1 MKFSEYEYQRP
12 DIKDIQSR
20 YQALLDKLE
29 SAPTPQDMES
39 LMADINKLRIEFGS
53 MGTIAA
59 IRHTINT
66 ADEFYKNEQAY
77 FDQAGPLLGQYET
90 RYYAILI
97 KSKHRPWLENKV
109 GKHLF
114 VMAEL
119 ALKVFKP
126 EIVPDL
132 QMENKLSTEYT
143 ALLASA
149 RIMFEGQE
157 RTLSQMGPFLISPDR
172 QMRQKAAK
180 AKYGFLSAH
189 ETELDQLYDKLVKI
203 RVEIARKLGYKNF
216 VQLGYDRMGRS
227 DYDAKMVANF
237 RKQVQEFI
245 VPIASGLRERQRVR
259 LGLDKLKYFDEGL
272 NFQDGNAKPKG
283 DPDWIINH
291 GRAMYSELSPE
302 TKEFFDFMMD
312 NELMDLVSKKNKAGG
327 GYCTFI
333 GKYKAPF
340 IFSNFNGTS
349 GDIDVLTHEA
359 GHAFQAYTTRD
370 FIVPE
375 YQSPTSEAAEIHSM
389 SMEFFT
395 WPWMDRFFKEDV
407 RKYRFAHLNNA
418 MLFIPYGVTVDEFQH
433 FVYDN
438 PNATPAERKKQWR
451 VIEQKYLPHRDYD
464 DNQYLANGGFWHQQ
478 LHIFKHPFYY
488 IDYTL
493 AEICAFQFWKKSVE
507 DRPKAWAD
515 YVSLCQ
521 TGGRQAFVGLTG
533 VANLISPFQDGCVK
547 SVVGTIKNWL
557 DDPNNSRI

>member
-1 MKFSEYEYQRP
+1 MKFSEFGYQRP
-12 DIKDIQSR
+12 DIKDVQSR
-20 YQALLDKLE
+20 YQSLLDKLE
-29 SAPTPQDMES
+29 SAPTPEEMES
-39 LMADINKLRIEFGS
+39 LMADVNKLRIEFGS
-53 MGTIAA
+53 MSTIAA
-59 IRHTINT
+59 IRHSINT

-77 FDQAGPLLGQYET
+77 FDQTGPLLGQYET
-90 RYYAILI
+90 RYYALLI

-172 QMRQKAAK
+172 QMRQKAAQ

-189 ETELDQLYDKLVKI
+189 EAELDELYDKLVKT
-203 RVEIARKLGYKNF
+203 RVAIAHKLGYKNF

-237 RKQVQEFI
+237 RKQVKEFI
-245 VPIASGLRERQRVR
+245 VPIASSLRERQRVR

-283 DPDWIINH
+283 DPDWIINN

-312 NELMDLVSKKNKAGG
+312 SELMDLVSKKNKAGG

-370 FIVPE
+370 FSVPE

-395 WPWMDRFFKEDV
+395 WPWMEKFFKEDT
-407 RKYRFAHLNNA
+407 RKYRFGHLNNA

-433 FVYDN
+433 FVYEN
-438 PNATPAERKKQWR
+438 PDATPTERKKQWR
-451 VIEQKYLPHRDYD
+451 EIEKQYLPHRDYE

-478 LHIFKHPFYY
+478 LHIFKYPFYY

-493 AEICAFQFWKKSVE
+493 AQICAFQFWKKSLE
-507 DRPKAWAD
+507 DRATAWSD
-515 YVSLCQ
+515 YVRLCQ
-521 TGGRQAFVGLTG
+521 TGGKRAFVGLTG

-547 SVVGTIKNWL
+547 SVVGTIKSWL
-557 DDPNNSRI
+557 DDEQNSRI

>member
-1 MKFSEYEYQRP
+1 MKFSEFGYQRP
-12 DIKDIQSR
+12 DIKDIQTR

-29 SAPTPQDMES
+29 SAPTPQAMES

-59 IRHTINT
+59 IRHSINT
-66 ADEFYKNEQAY
+66 ADEFYKSEQAY
-77 FDQAGPLLGQYET
+77 FDQTGPLLGQYET
-90 RYYAILI
+90 RYYALLI
-97 KSKHRPWLENKV
+97 KSQHRAWLENKV

-180 AKYGFLSAH
+180 AKYGFLSSH
-189 ETELDQLYDKLVKI
+189 EAELDELYDKLVKI
-203 RVEIARKLGYKNF
+203 RVAIAHKLGYKNF

-237 RKQVQEFI
+237 RKQVKEFI

-283 DPDWIINH
+283 DPDWIINN

-302 TKEFFDFMMD
+302 TKEFFDFMLD
-312 NELMDLVSKKNKAGG
+312 NELMDLVSKPNKAGG

-359 GHAFQAYTTRD
+359 GHAFQAYATRD
-370 FIVPE
+370 FTVPE

-395 WPWMDRFFKEDV
+395 WPWMEKFFKEDV
-407 RKYRFAHLNNA
+407 RKYRFGHLNNA

-433 FVYDN
+433 FVYEN

-451 VIEQKYLPHRDYD
+451 AIEQKYLPHRDYE

-493 AEICAFQFWKKSVE
+493 AEICAFQFWKKSLE
-507 DRPKAWAD
+507 DRASAWAD
-515 YVSLCQ
+515 YVRLCQ
-521 TGGRQAFVGLTG
+521 TGGRQAFVGLTQ
-533 VANLISPFQDGCVK
+533 VAKLISPFQDGCVK
-547 SVVGTIKNWL
+547 SVVGTIKTWL
-557 DDPNNSRI
+557 DDNKW

>member
-1 MKFSEYEYQRP
+1 MKFSEFGYQRP
-12 DIKDIQSR
+12 DIKDVQSR
-20 YQALLDKLE
+20 YQSLLDKLE

-53 MGTIAA
+53 MGAIAS

-66 ADEFYKNEQAY
+66 TDEFYKNEQAY
-77 FDQAGPLLGQYET
+77 FDQTGPLLGQYET
-90 RYYAILI
+90 RYYALLI
-97 KSKHRPWLENKV
+97 KSKHRPWLESKV

-132 QMENKLSTEYT
+132 QAENKLSTEYT

-180 AKYGFLSAH
+180 AKYEFLSAH
-189 ETELDQLYDKLVKI
+189 EAELDELYDKLVKI

-216 VQLGYDRMGRS
+216 VRLGYDRMGRS
-227 DYDAKMVANF
+227 DYDAKMVSNF
-237 RKQVQEFI
+237 RKQVKEFI

-283 DPDWIINH
+283 DPDWIINN
-291 GRAMYSELSPE
+291 GRAMYSELSAE
-302 TKEFFDFMMD
+302 TKEFFDFMLES
-312 NELMDLVSKKNKAGG
+312 ELMDLVSKPNKAGG
-327 GYCTFI
+327 GYCAFI

-395 WPWMDRFFKEDV
+395 WPWMDRFFKEDT
-407 RKYRFAHLNNA
+407 RKYRFGHLNNA

-433 FVYDN
+433 FVYEN
-438 PNATPAERKKQWR
+438 PNATPTERKRQWR
-451 VIEQKYLPHRDYD
+451 EIEKKYLPHRDYD

-478 LHIFKHPFYY
+478 LHIFKSPFYY

-493 AEICAFQFWKKSVE
+493 AEICAFQFWKKSLE
-507 DRPKAWAD
+507 DRPSAWSD
-515 YVSLCQ
+515 YVRLCQ

-533 VANLISPFQDGCVK
+533 VAKLISPFQDGCVK
-547 SVVGTIKNWL
+547 SVVGTIKTWL
-557 DDPNNSRI
+557 DDNKW

>member
-1 MKFSEYEYQRP
+1 MKFSEFAYQRP
-12 DIKDIQSR
+12 DINDIQTR

-59 IRHTINT
+59 IRHSINT

-77 FDQAGPLLGQYET
+77 FDQTGPLLGQYET
-90 RYYAILI
+90 RYYGILI
-97 KSKHRPWLENKV
+97 KSQHRPWLESKV
-109 GKHLF
+109 GKYLF

-149 RIMFEGQE
+149 RIMFEGKE
-157 RTLSQMGPFLISPDR
+157 RTLAQMGPFLISPDR
-172 QMRQKAAK
+172 QMRQAATK
-180 AKYGFLSAH
+180 AKYGFLSSH
-189 ETELDQLYDKLVKI
+189 EAELDELYDKLVKI
-203 RVEIARKLGYKNF
+203 RVAIAHKLGYKNF

-259 LGLDKLKYFDEGL
+259 LGLEKLKYFDEGL

-283 DPDWIINH
+283 DPDWIINN
-291 GRAMYSELSPE
+291 GRQMYSELSAE

-312 NELMDLVSKKNKAGG
+312 NELMDLVSKPNKAGG

-370 FIVPE
+370 FTVPE

-395 WPWMDRFFKEDV
+395 WPWMEKFFKEDV

-433 FVYDN
+433 FVYEN
-438 PNATPAERKKQWR
+438 PNATPTERKKQWR
-451 VIEQKYLPHRDYD
+451 AIEKKYLPHRDYE

-478 LHIFKHPFYY
+478 LHIFKSPFYY

-493 AEICAFQFWKKSVE
+493 AEICAFQFWKKSLE
-507 DRPKAWAD
+507 NRPVAWAD
-515 YVSLCQ
+515 YVKLCQ
-521 TGGRQAFVGLTG
+521 TGGKQAFVGLTK

-547 SVVGTIKNWL
+547 SVIGTIKNWL
-557 DDPNNSRI
+557 DDENNSRI

>member
-1 MKFSEYEYQRP
+1 MKFSEFGYQRP
-12 DIKDIQSR
+12 DIKDIQTR

-29 SAPTPQDMES
+29 SASTPQDMES

-59 IRHTINT
+59 IRHSINT
-66 ADEFYKNEQAY
+66 ADEFYKSEQAY
-77 FDQAGPLLGQYET
+77 FDQTGPLLGQYET

-97 KSKHRPWLENKV
+97 KSKHRAWLENKV

-180 AKYGFLSAH
+180 AKYGFLSSH
-189 ETELDQLYDKLVKI
+189 EAELDELYDKLVKI
-203 RVEIARKLGYKNF
+203 RVAIAQKLGYKNF

-227 DYDAKMVANF
+227 DYDAQMVANF
-237 RKQVQEFI
+237 RKQVKEFI

-283 DPDWIINH
+283 DPDWIINN
-291 GRAMYSELSPE
+291 GRVMYSELSAE

-312 NELMDLVSKKNKAGG
+312 SELMDLVSKKNKAGG

-395 WPWMDRFFKEDV
+395 WPWMDRFFKEDT

-433 FVYDN
+433 FVYEN
-438 PNATPAERKKQWR
+438 PNATPTERKKQWR
-451 VIEQKYLPHRDYD
+451 EIEKKYLPHRDYE

-493 AEICAFQFWKKSVE
+493 AEICAFQFWKKSLE
-507 DRPKAWAD
+507 NRAAAWAD
-515 YVSLCQ
+515 YVRLCQ
-521 TGGRQAFVGLTG
+521 TGGKQAFVGLTQ
-533 VANLISPFQDGCVK
+533 VANLISPFKDGCVN
-547 SVVGTIKNWL
+547 SVVGTIKTWL
-557 DDPNNSRI
+557 DDENNSRV

>member
-1 MKFSEYEYQRP
+1 MKFGEFGYLRP
-12 DIKDIQSR
+12 DIKDVQTR
-20 YQALLDKLE
+20 YQILLDKLE

-53 MGTIAA
+53 MGAIAA

-66 ADEFYKNEQAY
+66 TDEFYKNEQAY

-97 KSKHRPWLENKV
+97 KSKHRAWLENKV

-132 QMENKLSTEYT
+132 QAENKLSTEYT

-180 AKYGFLSAH
+180 AKYAFLSSH
-189 ETELDQLYDKLVKI
+189 EAELDELYDKLVKT
-203 RVEIARKLGYKNF
+203 RVAIAHKLGYKNF

-237 RKQVQEFI
+237 RKQVKEFI

-259 LGLDKLKYFDEGL
+259 LGLDKLKYYDEGL

-283 DPDWIINH
+283 DPDWIINN
-291 GRAMYSELSPE
+291 GRQMYSELSPE
-302 TKEFFDFMMD
+302 TKEFFDFMLD
-312 NELMDLVSKKNKAGG
+312 SELMDLVSKPNKAGG
-327 GYCTFI
+327 GYCAFI

-395 WPWMDRFFKEDV
+395 WPWMEKFFKEDT
-407 RKYRFAHLNNA
+407 RKYRFGHLNNA

-433 FVYDN
+433 FVYEN
-438 PNATPAERKKQWR
+438 PNATPTERKKQWR
-451 VIEQKYLPHRDYD
+451 EIEKKYLPHRDYD

-478 LHIFKHPFYY
+478 LHIFKSPFYY

-493 AEICAFQFWKKSVE
+493 AEICAFQFWKKSLE
-507 DRPKAWAD
+507 DRTNAWSD
-515 YVSLCQ
+515 YVRLCQ
-521 TGGRQAFVGLTG
+521 TGGKQAFVGLTQ
-533 VANLISPFQDGCVK
+533 VAKLISPFQDGCVK
-547 SVVGTIKNWL
+547 SVVGTIKTWL
-557 DDPNNSRI
+557 DDEQNSRM

>member
-1 MKFSEYEYQRP
+1 MKFSEFEYRRP
-12 DIKDIQSR
+12 DIKDIQAH
-20 YQALLDKLE
+20 YQDLLDKLE

-39 LMADINKLRIEFGS
+39 MMADINKLRIEFGS
-53 MGTIAA
+53 MAAIAS

-77 FDQAGPLLGQYET
+77 FDQARPLLGQYET
-90 RYYAILI
+90 RYYGLLI
-97 KSKHRPWLENKV
+97 KSKHRPWLEEKV

-132 QMENKLSTEYT
+132 QMENKLSSEYT

-149 RIMFEGQE
+149 RIMFEGKE
-157 RTLSQMGPFLISPDR
+157 RTLAQMGPFLISPDR
-172 QMRQKAAK
+172 QTRQKAAQ
-180 AKYGFLSAH
+180 AKYGFLSSH
-189 ETELDQLYDKLVKI
+189 EAELDELYDKLVKT

-237 RKQVQEFI
+237 RRQVQEFI
-245 VPIASGLRERQRVR
+245 VPIASNLRERQRVR
-259 LGLDKLKYFDEGL
+259 LGLDHLKHYDEGL
-272 NFQDGNAKPKG
+272 NFPDGNAKPKG
-283 DPDWIINH
+283 DPDWIVNN
-291 GRAMYSELSPE
+291 GREMYSELSPE

-312 NELMDLVSKKNKAGG
+312 SELMDLVSKPNKAGG
-327 GYCTFI
+327 GYCSFI

-359 GHAFQAYTTRD
+359 GHAFQAYVTRG
-370 FIVPE
+370 FTLPE
-375 YQSPTSEAAEIHSM
+375 YQSPTLEAAEIHSM

-395 WPWMDRFFKEDV
+395 WPWMEKFFREGV
-407 RKYRFAHLNNA
+407 RKYRFAHLNGA
-418 MLFIPYGVTVDEFQH
+418 LLFIPYGVTVDEFQH
-433 FVYDN
+433 FVYEN
-438 PNATPAERKKQWR
+438 PNATPTERKRQWR
-451 VIEQKYLPHRDYD
+451 EIERKYLPYRDYD
-464 DNQYLANGGFWHQQ
+464 GNQYLERGSFWHQQ
-478 LHIFKHPFYY
+478 LHVFKAPFYY

-493 AEICAFQFWKKSVE
+493 ARICSFQFWKKSLE
-507 DRPKAWAD
+507 DRPAAWSD
-515 YVSLCQ
+515 YVKLCQ
-521 TGGRQAFVGLTG
+521 AGGRQAFVGLTG
-533 VANLISPFQDGCVK
+533 VANLISPFKDGCVK

-557 DDPNNSRI
+557 DDPNNSRV